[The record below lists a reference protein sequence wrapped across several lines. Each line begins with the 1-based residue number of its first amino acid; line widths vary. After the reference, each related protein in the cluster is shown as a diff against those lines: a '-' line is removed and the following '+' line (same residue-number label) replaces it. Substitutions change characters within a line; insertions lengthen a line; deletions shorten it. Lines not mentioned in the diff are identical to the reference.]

1 MHQELERSQTPCSTA
16 AFKILQHAV
25 GASKNLEQDSKTI
38 EMAARKTSAGDE
50 IEAEPFIEQEEEEKL
65 HKGMG
70 WKRAAFTMMAEIV
83 GTGVLGLSHAAAKVG
98 GGLALTF
105 LVSFGLASLF
115 SSLLLA
121 AVRREHPKV
130 DSFQACADLLGGE
143 RARRLTALCINT
155 SWLFVLPYYLMASAH
170 ALSVA
175 FWWTDTCYATWALL
189 SVVLIGV
196 PAQVRTFEGISSL
209 SALSVA
215 SVAIALLAI
224 GVELIR
230 GGQKETDATWS
241 KPEASSIWDCFDAI
255 SSTTFAYQGQSML
268 LEIADEMENAPRD
281 FGKAITA
288 SCGGLLALYS
298 IATGLGYYYRGARV
312 AGFLP
317 DDLED
322 NASKTLV
329 GLMLYFHV
337 AVTYLVNN
345 QPLSKKLYEL
355 RWGASSTNVK
365 LRWFCITM
373 VLLAWSFVVANAIP
387 WFSAFQALMGSLLGA
402 PIMFL
407 FPVAFY
413 VLDPRQATHLKHLPT
428 RCALAATGGI
438 ILPLTLGVGSVAA
451 FVGLSEA
458 WGDGAAF
465 ACVPGGYE

>member
-1 MHQELERSQTPCSTA
+1 
-16 AFKILQHAV
+16 
-25 GASKNLEQDSKTI
+25 
-38 EMAARKTSAGDE
+38 MAARKTSAGDE

-215 SVAIALLAI
+215 SVAIALLVI
-224 GVELIR
+224 GVELVR
-230 GGQKETDATWS
+230 GGQKETDASWS
-241 KPEASSIWDCFDAI
+241 KPESSSVWDCFDAI

-268 LEIADEMENAPRD
+268 LEIAHEMENAPRD

-298 IATGLGYYYRGARV
+298 MATGLGYYYRGARV

-355 RWGASSTNVK
+355 RWGALDKSRVVA

-373 VLLAWSFVVANAIP
+373 VLLAWSYVVANAIP

-413 VLDPRQATHLKHLPT
+413 VLDPRQAANVKHLPT
-428 RCALAATGGI
+428 RFALATTGGV

-465 ACVPGGYE
+465 ACVPGGYDG